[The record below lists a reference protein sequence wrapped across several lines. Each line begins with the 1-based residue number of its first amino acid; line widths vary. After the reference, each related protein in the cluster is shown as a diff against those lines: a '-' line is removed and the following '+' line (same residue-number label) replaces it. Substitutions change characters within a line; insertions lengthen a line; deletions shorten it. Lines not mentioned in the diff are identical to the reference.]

1 MHEFMV
7 NCLYMLV
14 TILSVLGIT
23 GAILILIGAVRGIID
38 LVNHNN
44 DEE

>member
-7 NCLYMLV
+7 NCLYILV
-14 TILSVLGIT
+14 IALSILGIT
-23 GAILILIGAVRGIID
+23 GVILILIGAVRGIID
-38 LVNHNN
+38 LINHKN